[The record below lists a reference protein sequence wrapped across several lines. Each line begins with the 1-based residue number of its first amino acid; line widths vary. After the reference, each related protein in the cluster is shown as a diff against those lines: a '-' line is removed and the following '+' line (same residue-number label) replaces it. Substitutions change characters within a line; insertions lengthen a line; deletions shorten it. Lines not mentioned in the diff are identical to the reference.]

1 MDKKSTAYLSKIAAI
16 LQDIKENRPLVHN
29 ITNNVTINDCANAL
43 LAIGASP
50 VMADELSEVEE
61 MVSQSSALVLNLGT
75 PYPATIAA
83 MIRAG
88 EKANVLGIP
97 VVLDPVGIG
106 ALSIRLGTFHR
117 LLERV
122 KISVI
127 KGNMSEIK
135 TAAGYDA
142 KSKGVD
148 SCEDMT
154 GGLKIARE
162 LASKQDCIV
171 AVTGARDIVADS
183 DRALLIKNGH
193 QMLSEVTGTGCM
205 VGSLIG
211 ACCGVSKNT
220 FLAAVAGILLM
231 DIAGEKAYRLLQEND
246 GIGTFKTRLFDSLY
260 NLTADNLQKEA
271 VLDVE

>member
-1 MDKKSTAYLSKIAAI
+1 MVIKDAGYLLKIAAI
-16 LQDIKENRPLVHN
+16 FQDIKEKRPLIHN

-61 MVSQSSALVLNLGT
+61 MISQSQALVLNLGT
-75 PYPATIAA
+75 PYPDIIAA
-83 MIRAG
+83 MVRAG
-88 EKANVLGIP
+88 EKANALGIP

-106 ALSIRLGTFHR
+106 ALLIRLGTFHR

-135 TAAGYDA
+135 TAAGYA
-142 KSKGVD
+142 ANSKGVD

-154 GGLKIARE
+154 DGWKIAQE
-162 LASKQDCIV
+162 LAFKHDCIV
-171 AVTGARDIVADS
+171 AVTGAKDIVADK
-183 DRALLIKNGH
+183 DRVLLIKNGH

-205 VGSLIG
+205 VGALIG
-211 ACCGVSKNT
+211 ASCGVTKNT
-220 FLAAVAGILLM
+220 FLAAAAGILLM

-246 GIGTFKTRLFDSLY
+246 GIGTFKIRLFDCLY
-260 NLTADNLQKEA
+260 NLTAENLKEGA